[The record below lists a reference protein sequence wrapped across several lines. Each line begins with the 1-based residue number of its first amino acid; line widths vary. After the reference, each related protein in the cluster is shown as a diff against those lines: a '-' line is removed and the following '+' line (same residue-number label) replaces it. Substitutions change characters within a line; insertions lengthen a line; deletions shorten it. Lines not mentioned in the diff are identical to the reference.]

1 MNALETVRKWLEAF
15 PQSGVL
21 SGFQVDYTDK
31 IPGTGGIMPDG
42 LVEVRRSRDIV
53 RGYYHYQPVQ
63 FRPVLRFGE
72 SS

>member
-42 LVEVRRSRDIV
+42 RGERRRRLEVVGDTTVTI
-53 RGYYHYQPVQ
+53 
-63 FRPVLRFGE
+63 
-72 SS
+72 